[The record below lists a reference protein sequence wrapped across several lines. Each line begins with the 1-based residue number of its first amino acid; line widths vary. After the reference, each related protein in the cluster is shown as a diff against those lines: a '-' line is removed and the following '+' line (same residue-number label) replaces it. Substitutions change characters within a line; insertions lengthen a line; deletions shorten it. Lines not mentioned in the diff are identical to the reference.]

1 MPKKPVKKTQDLLN
15 KICQYIVEGKSL
27 RSISKMEGMPTVQ
40 AVMKWLN
47 NDEQFYKQYQIARE
61 NQGDLYGEMIND
73 IALDLI
79 NGNRTDFQNCRVAI
93 DSLKWT
99 VSKMSSKRWGD
110 RQQIDVN
117 QTNYVDE
124 LNKVQDVIKKRI
136 EEKNLEKSRDNVVV
150 IDKKVG
156 KTS

>member
-1 MPKKPVKKTQDLLN
+1 MVQKYIKKTPDLLN

-27 RSISKMEGMPTVQ
+27 RSICKMKNMPSVQ

-47 NDEQFYKQYQIARE
+47 NDENFYRQYQTARE

-73 IALDLI
+73 IAIELLT
-79 NGNRTDFQNCRVAI
+79 GQRTDFQNCRVAI
-93 DSLKWT
+93 DALKWT
-99 VSKMSSKRWGD
+99 VSKMNSKWSD
-110 RQQIDVN
+110 RQVLDVN

-124 LNKVQDVIKKRI
+124 LSKVQDTIKQRI
-136 EEKNLEKSRDNVVV
+136 EEKNKEKSRTNVVA
-150 IDKKVG
+150 IGDKVG

>member
-1 MPKKPVKKTQDLLN
+1 
-15 KICQYIVEGKSL
+15 
-27 RSISKMEGMPTVQ
+27 
-40 AVMKWLN
+40 
-47 NDEQFYKQYQIARE
+47 
-61 NQGDLYGEMIND
+61 MIND

-79 NGNRTDFQNCRVAI
+79 NGKRTDFQNCRVAI

-136 EEKNLEKSRDNVVV
+136 EEKNKEKSRDNVIA

-156 KTS
+156 ETS